1 MERKLKRESS
11 AYLKDILEAI
21 RRVKEYTHSLDLEE
35 FLIQKMV
42 VDAVMR
48 NLEIIGEAV
57 TQLPE
62 NIKIEFPEVP
72 WREVKDF
79 RNVVAHKYF
88 KINLE
93 RIWDIIEN
101 KLDALEEQI
110 LTILKKKKE

>member
-1 MERKLKRESS
+1 MKRESN

-21 RRVKEYTHSLDLEE
+21 RRVKEYTNNLDLEE
-35 FLIQKMV
+35 FLSQKMV

-48 NLEIIGEAV
+48 NLEIIGETV
-57 TQLPE
+57 SQLPE
-62 NIKIEFPEVP
+62 NLKKEFPEVP

-101 KLDALEEQI
+101 KLDPLEKQI
-110 LTILKKKKE
+110 VTILKR

>member
-1 MERKLKRESS
+1 MKRESN

-21 RRVKEYTHSLDLEE
+21 RRVKEYTNNLDLEE
-35 FLIQKMV
+35 FLSQKMV

-57 TQLPE
+57 SQLPE
-62 NIKIEFPEVP
+62 NLKKEFPEVP

-101 KLDALEEQI
+101 KLDPLEKQI
-110 LTILKKKKE
+110 VTILKR

>member
-21 RRVKEYTHSLDLEE
+21 RRVKEYTGNLDLEE
-35 FLIQKMV
+35 FLAQKMV

-57 TQLPE
+57 SQLPE
-62 NIKIEFPEVP
+62 NLKKEFPEVP

-101 KLDALEEQI
+101 KLDSLEKQI
-110 LTILKKKKE
+110 IIVLKK